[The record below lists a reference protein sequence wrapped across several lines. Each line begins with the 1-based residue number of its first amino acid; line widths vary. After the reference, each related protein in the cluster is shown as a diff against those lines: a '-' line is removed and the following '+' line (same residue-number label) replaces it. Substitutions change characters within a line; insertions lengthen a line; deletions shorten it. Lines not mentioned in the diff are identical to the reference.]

1 MAEDKKIRWKEYLL
15 KGLYY
20 DLVGSPEGMKLM
32 KQFQEQR
39 KQDKYE
45 KLHKKQLAQQE
56 KERTAQK
63 EKQREAR
70 KA

>member
-39 KQDKYE
+39 KREKAE
-45 KLHKKQLAQQE
+45 KLRKKQLAQQA
-56 KERTAQK
+56 KQRTAVK
-63 EKQREAR
+63 V
-70 KA
+70 

>member
-1 MAEDKKIRWKEYLL
+1 MAEDKKIGWKKYLL

-20 DLVGSPEGMKLM
+20 DLMGSPEGMKLM

-39 KQDKYE
+39 KKDRAE
-45 KLHKKQLAQQE
+45 KLRKKAQ
-56 KERTAQK
+56 TV
-63 EKQREAR
+63 